1 VQAAH
6 ELCVD
11 KLRAVLAAR
20 PDLASPPGG
29 NRPLLVGLIGRGI
42 QLSRTPAMHEREA
55 ARFGLGYAYM
65 LVDFDQLGLPDDAL
79 PGMLSAGAALG
90 FQGFNV
96 THPFKQQVI
105 PLLGSI
111 APEAAAIGAV
121 NTVVYGTGGSTTG
134 HNTDCW
140 GFAESFRQGLGTG
153 PGGVPL
159 RQVVQFG
166 AGGAGAAVAHAL
178 LQLGV
183 ENLTI
188 IDSDAARAEAL
199 AAHMRTAWERGDDH
213 VQATTKV
220 ADALAWTD
228 GIVNTTP
235 VGMAKYP
242 GMPFPAEALQRQHW
256 VAEIIYFPE
265 ETELLRVARALGC
278 RNLAGTG
285 MAIGQAVRAFELFTG
300 RKSDM
305 AAMAGHFAAAA

>member
-1 VQAAH
+1 MVQTLH
-6 ELCVD
+6 DICVD
-11 KLRAVLAAR
+11 KLRAVMAAR
-20 PDLASPPGG
+20 SDILTGSRPGQ
-29 NRPLLVGLIGRGI
+29 LLVGLIGRGI

-79 PGMLSAGAALG
+79 PGIISAGAALG

-105 PLLGSI
+105 PLLDRI

-121 NTVVYGTGGSTTG
+121 NTVVYEDGRTPRATAG

-140 GFAESFRQGLGTG
+140 GFAESFRQGLD
-153 PGGVPL
+153 GVP
-159 RQVVQFG
+159 RRSVVQFG

-178 LQLGV
+178 LQLGA
-183 ENLTI
+183 ESLTL
-188 IDSDAARAEAL
+188 IDTDPARAEAL
-199 AAHMRTAWERGDDH
+199 AAHMRKAWNSDR

-220 ADALAWTD
+220 ADALGWTD

-242 GMPFPAEALQRQHW
+242 GMPFPAEMLRRQHW

-265 ETELLRVARALGC
+265 ETELLRVARGLGC
-278 RNLAGTG
+278 RTLAGTG

>member
-1 VQAAH
+1 MGQSLH
-6 ELCVD
+6 DTCMD
-11 KLRAVLAAR
+11 KLRAVMAAR
-20 PDLASPPGG
+20 RDLAPPEQRGG
-29 NRPLLVGLIGRGI
+29 QVLVGLIGRGI

-55 ARFGLGYAYM
+55 ARFGLGYAYL
-65 LVDFDQLGLPDDAL
+65 LVDFDQLGLKDDAL
-79 PGMLSAGAALG
+79 PGILSAGAALG

-105 PLLGSI
+105 PLLDSL

-121 NTVVYGTGGSTTG
+121 NTVVYESGHTTG

-140 GFAESFRQGLGTG
+140 GFAESFRQGLN
-153 PGGVPL
+153 GVPL
-159 RQVVQFG
+159 QQVVQFG

-178 LQLGV
+178 LQLGA
-183 ENLTI
+183 ENLTLV
-188 IDSDAARAEAL
+188 DTDPARAETL
-199 AAHMRTAWERGDDH
+199 AAHLRQEWRSGRIR
-213 VQATTKV
+213 ATTDV
-220 ADALAWTD
+220 AAALSAAD

-242 GMPFPAEALQRQHW
+242 GMAVPAELLQRRHW

-265 ETELLRVARALGC
+265 DTELLRVARGRGC
-278 RNLAGTG
+278 RTLAGTG

>member
-1 VQAAH
+1 V
-6 ELCVD
+6 
-11 KLRAVLAAR
+11 R
-20 PDLASPPGG
+20 PDLSTGK
-29 NRPLLVGLIGRGI
+29 PLLVGLIGRGI

-55 ARFGLGYAYM
+55 ARFGLDYAYL
-65 LVDFDQLGLPDDAL
+65 LVDFDQLGLNDDAL
-79 PGMLSAGAALG
+79 PGVLSAGAALG

-96 THPFKQQVI
+96 THPFKQQVM
-105 PLLGSI
+105 PLLDGL

-121 NTVVYGTGGSTTG
+121 NTVVYQSGRTEG

-140 GFAESFRQGLGTG
+140 GFAESFRQGLH
-153 PGGVPL
+153 GVAL

-183 ENLTI
+183 ENLAI
-188 IDSDAARAEAL
+188 IDSDAARAAAL
-199 AAHMRTAWERGDDH
+199 AAHMKTEWGSDR
-213 VQATTKV
+213 VQAVTEV
-220 ADALAWTD
+220 ADALSWTD

-242 GMPFPAEALQRQHW
+242 GMPFPAEALRRQHW

-278 RNLAGTG
+278 RTLAGTG